1 LWNKDY
7 QRALT
12 ETKDREEKVSAVAEL
27 IEKGFTLIGTT
38 AIEDKL
44 QDDVSGTLEFI
55 KSAGIKVWVL
65 TGDKIETAINIGISC
80 NLLNVDMET
89 FIIDGKSTKQVM
101 L

>member
-44 QDDVSGTLEFI
+44 QDDVPEVIRDLIEVNV
-55 KSAGIKVWVL
+55 KVWML
-65 TGDKIETAINIGISC
+65 TGDKLETAENIAFSC
-80 NLLNVDMET
+80 RLIQPD
-89 FIIDGKSTKQVM
+89 F
-101 L
+101 